1 MAFLDMSWPQWPES
15 PIAFGQLILKI
26 LVQIPPGWWRVME
39 NMASYSALGEYGL
52 WKFEIQIF
60 PWPILSKCRIWTPYF
75 PWPVTS
81 QGVFAINTPTIHV
94 SVQLHPFHEVEIK
107 QHRVIMTEY
116 VFHTLEAN
124 FAEFAAEYG
133 LIFGSWSLLPNM
145 DWYSAVMDFTAEYG
159 LKTSQVASWI
169 WKRRGVL

>member
-1 MAFLDMSWPQWPES
+1 MDFTA
-15 PIAFGQLILKI
+15 
-26 LVQIPPGWWRVME
+26 
-39 NMASYSALGEYGL
+39 EYGL
-52 WKFEIQIF
+52 KTRQVASWIWK
-60 PWPILSKCRIWTPYF
+60 RR
-75 PWPVTS
+75 
-81 QGVFAINTPTIHV
+81 GVFAINTPTIHV

-145 DWYSAVMDFTAEYG
+145 D
-159 LKTSQVASWI
+159 
-169 WKRRGVL
+169 